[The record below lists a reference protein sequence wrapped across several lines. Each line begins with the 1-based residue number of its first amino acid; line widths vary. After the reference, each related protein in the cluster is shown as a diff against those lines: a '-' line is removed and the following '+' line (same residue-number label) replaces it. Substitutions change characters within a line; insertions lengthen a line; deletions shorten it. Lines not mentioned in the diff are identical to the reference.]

1 MAVPVED
8 IGNRRVITRQAPVGE
23 GGPALFV
30 ARGADAEHQFMLAA
44 QQREGPCGVQVHRR
58 LLGAS
63 MPVGQPQARAGAGL
77 PLTMALAVQSLAN
90 VCSRLPKTEV
100 CLRL

>member
-44 QQREGPCGVQVHRR
+44 QQREDLALPYAQIHAVQDVRF
-58 LLGAS
+58 
-63 MPVGQPQARAGAGL
+63 PVPGLQARDFQCRGAHACA
-77 PLTMALAVQSLAN
+77 P
-90 VCSRLPKTEV
+90 
-100 CLRL
+100 